1 MDPRDVVIR
10 PLLTEKGTQLRE
22 DGNKYVF
29 EVARVANKLQIKEAV
44 ESLFDVRVAK
54 VATMNRL
61 GKTKRVRYRLGR
73 KASWKKAVVTL
84 RDGESLDFLEGA

>member
-1 MDPRDVVIR
+1 MDARDVVIR

-29 EVARVANKLQIKEAV
+29 EVARVANKLQIKEAI
-44 ESLFDVRVAK
+44 ESLFDVKVEK

-73 KASWKKAVVTL
+73 RASWKKAIVTL